1 MPVPNSQFP
10 TAVAVQYA
18 RRLQKLVDENRKLI
32 WEKWKN
38 EIKPLIHAY
47 RERNDSLTLDEDEL
61 SEIESILEEIEAA
74 SAEILSAAVIEK
86 VAGEFVAALNRR
98 QRERFRE
105 QFQEVIGIDPIENN
119 SWLESFM
126 NTAVKENV
134 SYIRS
139 IEREYHNRVQTVIIQ
154 GVRRGKSLNDMASEI
169 KRASGVSKS
178 RAKFIARDQAGSI
191 YGDLTK
197 KRQEEMGLKKFRWRT
212 ANDNRVRDS
221 HEENHNKVF
230 TWKDGANGLYPGTD
244 YNCRCVAEPL
254 EEELFE
260 FE

>member
-18 RRLQKLVDENRKLI
+18 RRLQKLVDENRKLT

-38 EIKPLIHAY
+38 EIKPLIHTY

-61 SEIESILEEIEAA
+61 SEIEAILEEIEDSA
-74 SAEILSAAVIEK
+74 AEIFGAAIIEK
-86 VAGEFVAALNRR
+86 LAEEFVGALNRR
-98 QRERFRE
+98 QKERFRE
-105 QFQEVIGIDPIENN
+105 QFQAVIGVDPIENN

-139 IEREYHNRVQTVIIQ
+139 IDREYHNRIETIIIQ
-154 GVRRGKSLNDMASEI
+154 GVRRGKSMNDMVSEI
-169 KRASGVSKS
+169 KRTSGVSKS
-178 RAKFIARDQAGSI
+178 RAKFIARDQVGSI

-197 KRQEEMGLKKFRWRT
+197 KRQEEMGLKRFRWRT
-212 ANDNRVRDS
+212 ANDKRVRDS
-221 HEENHNKVF
+221 HEKLHDKVF
-230 TWKDGANGLYPGTD
+230 TWKKGADGLYPGTD
-244 YNCRCVAEPL
+244 FNCRCVAEPL
-254 EEELFE
+254 EEELFD
-260 FE
+260 FD